1 MNIEN
6 YLKDWKKKVD
16 DKLNEHLPSEEEYPP
31 LLHKAMRHTVLAG
44 GKRIRSI
51 LMLTAYSISGGHN
64 FDEIM
69 PVSSAIELIHAYSL
83 IHDDLPA
90 MDNDDYRRG
99 LPSSHKKFGEDIAI
113 LAGDA
118 LFSHAFYIIAHSN
131 IKPVLKEKVLK
142 NLTETIGDKGIIGGQ
157 TEDVLFEESNKSPKL
172 LRYIHSHKTASFFSA
187 VCELGTILAETSEDK
202 ILAARKGGLLMGM
215 AFQIQ
220 DDILDVE
227 GKKEEMGK
235 EVRKDNNKLT
245 YPSVYGTGFS
255 KIIARKYSS
264 LALKQLKV
272 LNPKDK
278 TFENILNLLTT
289 RKN

>member
-6 YLKDWKKKVD
+6 YLKNWKKRVD
-16 DKLNEHLPSEEEYPP
+16 EKLNEHLPSEEEYPP
-31 LLHKAMRHTVLAG
+31 LLHKAMRYTVLAG
-44 GKRIRSI
+44 GKRIRPI
-51 LMLTAYSISGGHN
+51 LMLTAYSLSGGHN

-90 MDNDDYRRG
+90 MDDDDYRRG
-99 LPSSHKKFGEDIAI
+99 ILSSHKKFGEDIAI

-118 LFSHAFYIIAHSN
+118 LFSHAFYIIAHSHL
-131 IKPVLKEKVLK
+131 KPILKERVLKT
-142 NLTETIGDKGIIGGQ
+142 LTTTIGNKGIIGGQ
-157 TEDVLFEESNKSPKL
+157 TEDVLFDSSNKSPKL

-187 VCELGTILAETSEDK
+187 SCEIGTILAEAKEDQ

-245 YPSVYGTGFS
+245 YPSIYGTDFS
-255 KIIARKYSS
+255 KIIAKKYSS
-264 LALKQLKV
+264 LALKQLKI
-272 LNPKDK
+272 LEPKDE
-278 TFENILNLLTT
+278 TFGNILNFLIA

>member
-1 MNIEN
+1 MDIEN

-16 DKLNEHLPSEEEYPP
+16 NKLNEHLPSEEEYPP
-31 LLHKAMRHTVLAG
+31 LLHKAMRYSVLAG
-44 GKRIRSI
+44 GKRIRAI
-51 LMLTAYSISGGHN
+51 LMITTYSLSGGKN

-69 PVSSAIELIHAYSL
+69 PVSSAIEFIHSYSL

-99 LPSSHKKFGEDIAI
+99 ILSSHKKFGEDIAI

-118 LFSHAFYIIAHSN
+118 LFSHAFYIISHSD
-131 IKPVLKEKVLK
+131 IRADLKEEILRVLTK
-142 NLTETIGDKGIIGGQ
+142 AIGNKGIIGGQ
-157 TEDVLFEESNKSPKL
+157 IEDVMSDSSEKNPKL

-187 VCELGTILAETSEDK
+187 ACEIGAILAEANKKK
-202 ILAARKGGLLMGM
+202 ILASRKGGLLIGM

-227 GKKEEMGK
+227 GEKEEMGK
-235 EVRKDNNKLT
+235 EVRKDKNKLT
-245 YPSVYGTGFS
+245 YPSVYGIDFS
-255 KIIARKYSS
+255 RKIARKYSM
-264 LALKQLKV
+264 LALKQLSV
-272 LNPKDK
+272 LSGNDRI
-278 TFENILNLLTT
+278 FEDLLNFLLG

>member
-1 MNIEN
+1 MNIKN
-6 YLKDWKKKVD
+6 YLKDWKKKID
-16 DKLNEHLPSEEEYPP
+16 DKLNEHLPTEEEYPP
-31 LLHKAMRHTVLAG
+31 LLHKAMRYTVLAG

-51 LMLTAYSISGGHN
+51 LMVTAYSLSGGRN

-99 LPSSHKKFGEDIAI
+99 ILSSHKKFGEDIAI

-131 IKPVLKEKVLK
+131 LKPVLKEKVLK
-142 NLTETIGDKGIIGGQ
+142 TLTETIGDKGIIGGQ
-157 TEDVLFEESNKSPKL
+157 IEDVLFDRSNKSPKL

-187 VCELGTILAETSEDK
+187 VCEIGTILAEAGEDK

-245 YPSVYGTGFS
+245 YPSVYGTDFS
-255 KIIARKYSS
+255 KIIAKKYSS
-264 LALKQLKV
+264 LALKQLKA
-272 LNPKDK
+272 LDPKDE
-278 TFENILNLLTT
+278 TFENILNCLTV

>member
-1 MNIEN
+1 MNIES
-6 YLKDWKKKVD
+6 YLKNWKKKVD
-16 DKLNEHLPSEEEYPP
+16 EKINEHLPPEEEYPP
-31 LLHKAMRHTVLAG
+31 LLHKAMRYTVLAG

-51 LMLTAYSISGGHN
+51 LMLTAYSLTGGDN

-99 LPSSHKKFGEDIAI
+99 ILSSHKKFGEDIAI

-118 LFSHAFYIIAHSN
+118 LFSHAFYIISHSKLSP
-131 IKPVLKEKVLK
+131 ILKERVLKT
-142 NLTETIGDKGIIGGQ
+142 LTETIGNKGIIGGQ
-157 TEDVLFEESNKSPKL
+157 TEDVLFDISNKSPKL

-187 VCELGTILAETSEDK
+187 SCEIGTILAEAEEDK

-235 EVRKDNNKLT
+235 ETGKDNNKLT
-245 YPSVYGTGFS
+245 YPLIYGTDFS
-255 KIIARKYSS
+255 KIIAKKYSS
-264 LALKQLKV
+264 LALKELQILH
-272 LNPKDK
+272 PKDE
-278 TFENILNLLTT
+278 TFKNIINLLTG